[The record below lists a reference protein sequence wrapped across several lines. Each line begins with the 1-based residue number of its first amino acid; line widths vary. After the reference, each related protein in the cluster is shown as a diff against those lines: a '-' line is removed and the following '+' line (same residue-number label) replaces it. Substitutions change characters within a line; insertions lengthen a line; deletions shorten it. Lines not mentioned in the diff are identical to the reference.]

1 MCKLLL
7 CFAIALFLQ
16 FSSFHSFIPKTNLLR
31 RFIDS
36 AISCHAKPTSE
47 SIEKAVYAKD
57 PYKVLGVSRNA
68 SKKELRDAYWALA
81 FQNHPDRNK
90 TQAAL
95 EIFR

>member
-1 MCKLLL
+1 MFQRFL
-7 CFAIALFLQ
+7 CFAFILFLQ
-16 FSSFHSFIPKTNLLR
+16 CSIFQSYVPKANLLR

-47 SIEKAVYAKD
+47 SIDKAVYAKD